1 MGRLTPEVIE
11 AAAQYLNPVGQY
23 ELSLRDLK
31 IPVIENL
38 GATLN
43 QFDTIDFTNNDLR
56 KLDGFPFLPKLK
68 TLYLANNRIAR
79 IADNLQEYIPNL
91 DTLMLNNNTLQ
102 ELSDID
108 QLSTIPKLAHVSF
121 ARNPIAMLK
130 DYRLYVIH
138 LLPNLRTL
146 DYNRITQK
154 EREAASKLYKTKLG
168 DKANKKKKG
177 ANTFVPGGDLIKQ
190 QQQQQQTPR
199 MTKKD
204 ADTIKKAILE
214 AKSFEE
220 VERLNALL
228 QAGQM
233 PNSNEQHQN
242 GHKPNN
248 TPMEQ
253 EQHPGN
259 NMMEI

>member
-1 MGRLTPEVIE
+1 
-11 AAAQYLNPVGQY
+11 
-23 ELSLRDLK
+23 
-31 IPVIENL
+31 
-38 GATLN
+38 
-43 QFDTIDFTNNDLR
+43 
-56 KLDGFPFLPKLK
+56 
-68 TLYLANNRIAR
+68 
-79 IADNLQEYIPNL
+79 
-91 DTLMLNNNTLQ
+91 
-102 ELSDID
+102 
-108 QLSTIPKLAHVSF
+108 
-121 ARNPIAMLK
+121 
-130 DYRLYVIH
+130 
-138 LLPNLRTL
+138 
-146 DYNRITQK
+146 
-154 EREAASKLYKTKLG
+154 
-168 DKANKKKKG
+168 
-177 ANTFVPGGDLIKQ
+177 IKQ
-190 QQQQQQTPR
+190 HQQQQQQTPR